1 MKEEKGFFSE
11 YKEQINEAITDL
23 KTKGRRHK
31 QIPNILTL
39 LRLTAPIAILP
50 AAILG
55 NIPFIIGAT
64 AFFGLTDLAD
74 GFIARN
80 WKLTSKLGADLDALA
95 DKLFAGTLLLAAS
108 VTNPLLLINVG
119 LEMAIAGIN
128 IKQKA
133 DGKEAAS
140 TLMGKIKTFSL
151 FPLAGAGILSALNPV
166 PTLVNTLAATTTA
179 LQALTIGSYLKK
191 YNKMPKQE
199 PVKEEIE
206 TTTLTSNQEE
216 KKQSLEKT
224 IDPKEKNN
232 TTTQLENPE
241 VKRLREMKA
250 FLLHEKEIKRPVV
263 SETPKVYRKK
273 WFFVK

>member
-31 QIPNILTL
+31 QIPNILTM

-80 WKLTSKLGADLDALA
+80 WNLKSKLGADLDALA
-95 DKLFAGTLLLAAS
+95 DKIFAGTLLLAAS
-108 VTNPLLLINVG
+108 VTNPLLLLNVG

-151 FPLAGAGILSALNPV
+151 FPLAGAGILSALTPI
-166 PTLVNTLAATTTA
+166 PTLVNALAVTTTT

-191 YNKMPKQE
+191 YYTKPKQE
-199 PVKEEIE
+199 KTEEVNEIE
-206 TTTLTSNQEE
+206 PVSFNAKEDEATKT
-216 KKQSLEKT
+216 KEKT
-224 IDPKEKNN
+224 IDPNEKNN
-232 TTTQLENPE
+232 NTPVLENPE

-263 SETPKVYRKK
+263 SQEPKVYRKK
-273 WFFVK
+273 